1 MIGVAEV
8 LFSYSVV
15 PLNSAEWRYYLPPQS
30 KEPPVREV
38 PKKER
43 KKLMA
48 FEGNWTE
55 NFAFS
60 HLPGFSATW
69 QLEGRLV
76 VGVKRVDFDDVI
88 LTVLSS

>member
-1 MIGVAEV
+1 MCQIQGIS
-8 LFSYSVV
+8 FSYSVV
-15 PLNSAEWRYYLPPQS
+15 PLNSAEWRYYLCPRS

-43 KKLMA
+43 KKLLA

-55 NFAFS
+55 KFAFS
-60 HLPGFSATW
+60 HLPGFSSTW

-76 VGVKRVDFDDVI
+76 VGVKRFDFDDVI

>member
-1 MIGVAEV
+1 
-8 LFSYSVV
+8 
-15 PLNSAEWRYYLPPQS
+15 
-30 KEPPVREV
+30 
-38 PKKER
+38 
-43 KKLMA
+43 MA

-55 NFAFS
+55 KFAFS

-88 LTVLSS
+88 LTVLST

>member
-8 LFSYSVV
+8 LISYSVV
-15 PLNSAEWRYYLPPQS
+15 PLNSAEWRYYLCPRS
-30 KEPPVREV
+30 KEAPVREV
-38 PKKER
+38 PKKEW
-43 KKLMA
+43 KKLLA

-55 NFAFS
+55 KFAFS

-76 VGVKRVDFDDVI
+76 IRVERFYFDYVI

>member
-1 MIGVAEV
+1 M
-8 LFSYSVV
+8 FSYSVV
-15 PLNSAEWRYYLPPQS
+15 PLNSAEWRYYLRPRS

-38 PKKER
+38 AKKER